1 MRDQLLLGIAIVASF
16 SCVLWYSTSVFRYVQ
31 NLRQHRTSLTCFWSR
46 VSTQA
51 FRELCKVEEIV
62 ADIASRLGALQSDIE
77 RNMRC
82 TRIQKRKNYA
92 ANITQIEQELEKVLE
107 FLDSIHGNDKVRRK
121 RKAIADQITLAYLN
135 TVDELRDRVGEDML

>member
-16 SCVLWYSTSVFRYVQ
+16 SCVLWYSTSVF
-31 NLRQHRTSLTCFWSR
+31 R